1 MAMRARPL
9 PLDPYNPS
17 VTNRSG
23 HGDGDDHEIVRHPSP
38 FIPIRIPVFALVI
51 RINDA
56 IVRMLNT
63 LGGRPVRHGHRGSLS
78 LDYKKGRYGR
88 RGSDAEGSAEEGK
101 LLSCDR

>member
-1 MAMRARPL
+1 MAMRAHPL

-17 VTNRSG
+17 FSVTGRSG
-23 HGDGDDHEIVRHPSP
+23 YGDGDDQEVVRHPSP
-38 FIPIRIPVFALVI
+38 FVPIRIPVFALVI

-63 LGGRPVRHGHRGSLS
+63 LGGRPVGHPHRRSLS
-78 LDYKKGRYGR
+78 VDYKRGRYGR

-101 LLSCDR
+101 KIVI